1 MAQRLNGIRFKGN
14 SGGCWGLSTNAMKA
28 KNKDAHKANKGI
40 VREK

>member
-1 MAQRLNGIRFKGN
+1 MVLGLRATV
-14 SGGCWGLSTNAMKA
+14 GGCWGLSTNAMKA